1 MLKTN
6 NLLRHFFRLTS
17 FATLSVLLLGFS
29 GCATQKTVKVPNVYV
44 SYETREDVLGAAV
57 NFGPKKVKRLEIEPD
72 HFMLYFE
79 DNRGQFVPIDK
90 RLKWFKWSDTQ
101 D

>member
-1 MLKTN
+1 
-6 NLLRHFFRLTS
+6 
-17 FATLSVLLLGFS
+17 
-29 GCATQKTVKVPNVYV
+29 
-44 SYETREDVLGAAV
+44 
-57 NFGPKKVKRLEIEPD
+57 VKRLEIEPD